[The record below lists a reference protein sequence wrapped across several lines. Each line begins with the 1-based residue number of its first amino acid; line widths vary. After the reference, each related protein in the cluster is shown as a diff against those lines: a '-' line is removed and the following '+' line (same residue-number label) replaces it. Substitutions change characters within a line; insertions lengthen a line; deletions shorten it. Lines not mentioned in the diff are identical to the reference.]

1 MNFERLRLAGF
12 KSFVDATELR
22 IEPGL
27 TGVVGPNGCGK
38 SNLLE
43 AFRWVMGEGSAK
55 SLRGGGMDDVI
66 FAGTAR
72 RPGRDFA
79 EVMLS
84 LSDAPP
90 TVDGDDALQ
99 VVRRI
104 ERGLGSAY
112 RINGRDVRARDVAL
126 LFADAATG
134 AHSPALVSQGRIGA
148 IIAAK
153 PGERRALLEE
163 AAGVAGLHAR
173 RHEAEL
179 RLRATEA
186 NLTRLDDVVTAQAS
200 AAAGLR
206 RGAKAAER
214 YRTMATALDTAERS
228 LVYARWWAATTAAT
242 AATNAAQAAET
253 AVAIATRAAAVA
265 ATAQALTATT
275 LPGQRDVAA
284 ATAVAAQTVNQ
295 ARRDLVAEAA
305 RIVARRGEMTAA
317 AVAIERDG
325 AREDDLTHD
334 AAVAGERL
342 ATEATALATLLD
354 AAVPATLQAEAAF
367 ATAERE
373 AATAEAGLVAAME
386 AHARAAAAAHAA
398 AAALDA
404 ATARQARAEA
414 EADRLAAGAVP
425 DVAVLAAGRAVATA
439 AVATAAAA
447 IDAATQA
454 IADADR
460 ARQSAEGAR
469 AGASADLTTA
479 RAADASLIAERD
491 ALMRLLAVT
500 ATTTLL
506 DQITVAPGEER
517 AVAAAFGDDLAATL
531 ASDEVA
537 PEDGAITGRFWVDD
551 GGDGPAL
558 PVGAR
563 ALRAAVPAAL
573 ARRLAATGLVDS
585 GDATALA
592 PHLVPGQRLV
602 THDGRLWRWDG
613 FRDWSAGGAATA
625 ERLTA
630 RNRLAAVTASLPAAH
645 TAVVVAQ
652 AAVSLAEAAAAA
664 AAAADRTA
672 REQRAAAERDHD
684 TARTA
689 LATAD
694 ADAARAAA
702 RAEAIVA
709 AIARL
714 RDEVAGF
721 AREVATARDA
731 TAMRDGVPDL
741 ATAVVAAR
749 TANNSARAALAAARA
764 AAAMIIRDRAVA
776 AARVTAIATERTEW
790 ERRTAA
796 SAAHRADL
804 AARAAAVAV
813 EAAECVDRAT
823 AIVVEEAELA
833 SSAMTADAAAVA
845 AADALAVAVSEAAT
859 VERDGRAV
867 VERLAEA
874 RENRARTAADAD
886 HAASRRREIEEEC
899 GARFAASP
907 PNLGISE
914 IGDPVELADTV
925 ARLVV
930 ARDGVGPVNLR
941 ADIELAELTAIIDAT
956 AIERA
961 ELDTAIARLRGAIGA
976 LNREGRVRLL
986 AAFTAI
992 DGHFRE
998 LFGTLFAGGIA
1009 HLALVESDD
1018 PLAAGLEIMA
1028 QPPGKKLQSLSLLS
1042 GGEQALTATALIFAL
1057 FLTTPSPLCVLD
1069 EVDAPLD
1076 DANVERFCDL
1086 LDRMAA
1092 TTATRF
1098 LIVTHNAVTMS
1109 RMHRLYGVTMAE
1121 PGVSQLVSVDLGAAV
1136 RLLAAE

>member
-1 MNFERLRLAGF
+1 MNFDRLRLAGF

-66 FAGTAR
+66 FAGTAQ

-90 TVDGDDALQ
+90 TLDGDDTLQ

-104 ERGLGSAY
+104 ERSLGSAY

-153 PGERRALLEE
+153 PVERRALLEE
-163 AAGVAGLHAR
+163 AAGVAGLHVR

-186 NLTRLDDVVTAQAS
+186 NLTRLDNVVTAQTS

-206 RGAKAAER
+206 RAAKAAER
-214 YRTMATALDTAERS
+214 YRTLATALDAAERA
-228 LVYARWWAATTAAT
+228 LVYARWWAATTAAST
-242 AATNAAQAAET
+242 ATDAAQSAEN
-253 AVAIATRAAAVA
+253 AVAMATRAAAVA
-265 ATAQALTATT
+265 ATAQALMATS
-275 LPGQRDVAA
+275 LPERRDAA
-284 ATAVAAQTVNQ
+284 AVTAAAAQAVNQ
-295 ARRDLVAEAA
+295 ARRALIAEAA
-305 RIVARRGEMTAA
+305 RITARRGELTAA
-317 AVAIERDG
+317 AVAIDRDG
-325 AREDDLTHD
+325 AREDDLTRD
-334 AAVAGERL
+334 AAAAGERL
-342 ATEATALATLLD
+342 ATEAAALAATLD
-354 AAVPATLQAEAAF
+354 AAVPATRQAEAA
-367 ATAERE
+367 AAAAERD
-373 AATAEAGLVAAME
+373 AASAEAGLVAAME

-414 EADRLAAGAVP
+414 EADRLASGALP
-425 DVAVLAAGRAVATA
+425 DVAALEARRAVAAA
-439 AVATAAAA
+439 AVTTAAAA

-454 IADADR
+454 IVHADG

-479 RAADASLIAERD
+479 RAADAALIAERD
-491 ALMRLLAVT
+491 ALVRVLAAT

-531 ASDEVA
+531 SSNGVA
-537 PEDGAITGRFWVDD
+537 LDDGATTGRFWVDD
-551 GGDGPAL
+551 GGDGPSL

-563 ALRAAVPAAL
+563 ALRATVPAAL
-573 ARRLAATGLVDS
+573 GRRLAATGLVDS
-585 GDATALA
+585 DEASALVL
-592 PHLVPGQRLV
+592 HLVPGQRLV

-645 TAVVVAQ
+645 AAVVVAQ
-652 AAVSLAEAAAAA
+652 AAVSVAQAAAAA
-664 AAAADRTA
+664 AAAADRNA
-672 REQRAAAERDHD
+672 REQRAEAERDHD
-684 TARTA
+684 TARAT

-694 ADAARAAA
+694 ADAVRAGA

-714 RDEVAGF
+714 RDEAAGF
-721 AREVATARDA
+721 AREMAAAREA
-731 TAMRDGVPDL
+731 TAMGVGVPVL
-741 ATAVVAAR
+741 AAAVVAAR
-749 TANNSARAALAAARA
+749 TANEAARATLAAARA
-764 AAAMIIRDRAVA
+764 AAATIIRDRAAA
-776 AARVTAIATERTEW
+776 AARVAAIATERAEW
-790 ERRTAA
+790 ERRIAA

-804 AARAAAVAV
+804 AVRAAALAA

-823 AIVVEEAELA
+823 AIVFEEAHLA
-833 SSAMTADAAAVA
+833 SRAMTADAAAAA
-845 AADALAVAVSEAAT
+845 AADALAVAVSEAAS

-874 RENRARTAADAD
+874 REHRARTAADAD
-886 HAASRRREIEEEC
+886 HAAARRREIEVEC

-907 PNLGISE
+907 PNLGVNE
-914 IGDPVELADTV
+914 IGDATALAETV
-925 ARLVV
+925 ARLVA

-992 DGHFRE
+992 DGHFRD
-998 LFGTLFAGGIA
+998 LFGTLFAGGVA

-1121 PGVSQLVSVDLGAAV
+1121 PGVSQLVSVDLGGAV